1 MAVLGLFF
9 FLFFIK
15 ISHTVQLC
23 EDSCS
28 PRGPEVRFPFGL
40 DGRGCN
46 YPGFNLSCNETG
58 QTILN
63 LPRSGNFIVKSI
75 DYRNQ
80 EVRIT
85 DPGHCFA
92 QRLLNNF
99 SLSGS
104 SFDTVSYKA
113 FSFLNC
119 SSNFSD
125 FFVSFPS
132 SSRRIHCL
140 SDKNFTIVAI
150 PTFYEGYVPQIPS
163 CTVKAQRVNVPV
175 YWPLSSEGDASLIW
189 DFPDC
194 VECELS
200 GGNCGFKDAS
210 TLEIGCFNLPS
221 NAHGLPRSAKYGII
235 IGVGIPAL
243 LCIIGLGCYLCGRI
257 RNYSRRHQSSADVT
271 TTFAHTPSISISGL
285 DGPTIESYPKTLLG
299 DSRRLPKPN
308 DNTCPICLCEYEP
321 KETLRTIPEC
331 NHYFHADCID
341 EWLKMNATCPLCRNS
356 PDMSS
361 VATTPSSLL
370 SASPSSLL
378 SASSSTLS
386 TGR

>member
-1 MAVLGLFF
+1 MVDVPV
-9 FLFFIK
+9 
-15 ISHTVQLC
+15 SWSRYYE
-23 EDSCS
+23 EDSSLIWSS
-28 PRGPEVRFPFGL
+28 PDCRECEQNGGNCGFKDASTLEI
-40 DGRGCN
+40 GC
-46 YPGFNLSCNETG
+46 FNL
-58 QTILN
+58 
-63 LPRSGNFIVKSI
+63 P
-75 DYRNQ
+75 
-80 EVRIT
+80 
-85 DPGHCFA
+85 
-92 QRLLNNF
+92 
-99 SLSGS
+99 
-104 SFDTVSYKA
+104 
-113 FSFLNC
+113 
-119 SSNFSD
+119 SNT
-125 FFVSFPS
+125 
-132 SSRRIHCL
+132 H
-140 SDKNFTIVAI
+140 
-150 PTFYEGYVPQIPS
+150 GYVPQIPS
-163 CTVKAQRVNVPV
+163 CTVKAQRVKVPV

-321 KETLRTIPEC
+321 KETLRTIPE
-331 NHYFHADCID
+331 
-341 EWLKMNATCPLCRNS
+341 
-356 PDMSS
+356 
-361 VATTPSSLL
+361 
-370 SASPSSLL
+370 
-378 SASSSTLS
+378 
-386 TGR
+386 